1 MHNIDLCE
9 LVLVKC
15 LSCMFNILLNI
26 MHKRVYWSLESRRP
40 NSVWAEWVSNTFSF
54 RNLASELSSF
64 QGCAWIRLGQVQ
76 GIFLPNPPQWVKKNS
91 TQPNPT
97 HHLSPTQP
105 TWVGLGR
112 VEPLGWAICFITII
126 IKLSRKKFITLAT

>member
-1 MHNIDLCE
+1 MKITIFNFTPKQIWYLLVKTLFSLYIKINLIFFTKLIFYLHKNRSGFFFNDSNQFSLFTKTDLNFFLKRGYMHNIDLCE

-40 NSVWAEWVSNTFSF
+40 DSVWAEWVSNTFSF

-64 QGCAWIRLGQVQ
+64 
-76 GIFLPNPPQWVKKNS
+76 
-91 TQPNPT
+91 
-97 HHLSPTQP
+97 
-105 TWVGLGR
+105 
-112 VEPLGWAICFITII
+112 
-126 IKLSRKKFITLAT
+126 